1 MDQMKEEFKIP
12 EKELSNEEIENLL
25 DADFKTMVIR
35 MFTEMS

>member
-1 MDQMKEEFKIP
+1 MDQMKEEIKIP